1 MTVLA
6 VEGISRQFGGLT
18 ALDSVSLAVSKG
30 EIFGVMGA
38 NGAGKTTLFAV
49 IAGHVKPTAG
59 RVTLRGEDVT
69 GLRPDLICR
78 MGLTRTFQIV
88 KPFGG
93 LSVFDN
99 AMTGALYGSRASR
112 TRRDAEAVALQA
124 IGDAGLSDRVD
135 QEARML
141 TLSGQKRLEVAR
153 ALATGARVILL
164 DEVMAGLTPTEVE
177 EMLAMV
183 ARLRAERGITF
194 LVIEHVMKAL
204 MTLSDRVLVLHH
216 GQEIALGTP
225 EEIAAD
231 PQVLELYYGGAA

>member
-1 MTVLA
+1 MSLLA
-6 VEGISRQFGGLT
+6 VDRVSRRFGGLL
-18 ALDSVSLAVSKG
+18 ALDSVSLGVEEG
-30 EIFGVMGA
+30 EIVGIMGA

-49 IAGHVKPTAG
+49 IAGHVKPSSGTV
-59 RVTLRGEDVT
+59 RLRGRDVT
-69 GLRPDLICR
+69 GLRPDRICR

-88 KPFGG
+88 RPFAG

-99 AMTGALYGSRASR
+99 AVVAALYGSRASSD
-112 TRRDAEAVALQA
+112 RRAAEVAAMQA
-124 IGDAGLSDRVD
+124 IEDAGLAGRTD
-135 QEARML
+135 QAAGTL

-153 ALATGARVILL
+153 ALATGSRIIML

-177 EMLAMV
+177 EMLAMI

-204 MTLSDRVLVLHH
+204 MKLSDRVLVLHH
-216 GQEIALGTP
+216 GKEIALGTP
-225 EEIAAD
+225 EAIAAD